1 MKLNQRMPLQS
12 GYTNNNSIN
21 NNNRVYNNLYSQNR
35 INIINNNF
43 EYSNQNQKI
52 IKTKMHMLKNWMQE
66 KILLLFFKRASMRWL
81 RM

>member
-12 GYTNNNSIN
+12 GYTNNNSI

-52 IKTKMHMLKNWMQE
+52 NSLNYFKNLN
-66 KILLLFFKRASMRWL
+66 IYLN
-81 RM
+81 